1 MAIHHS
7 AAQGYARNADTYVRG
22 RPEYPDGVDDWLR
35 DALGL
40 GPGTEVLD
48 VGAGTGKFT
57 QRLCSIGARVQA
69 VEPVAAMREAF
80 AKAVPG
86 VPVHPGSAEALPF
99 DAASFDAVTCAQAFH
114 WFPTRAAV
122 AEFRRV
128 LKPGGVLGL
137 IWNVRD
143 ESVDWVAHLTD
154 ILRPY
159 EGDTPRYASG
169 AWRKAFPA
177 SGFGPLTEVRIP
189 HGHTG
194 PAEQVI
200 VERMLSVSFIAALP
214 DTTRHEVAEAVR
226 AMVARF
232 PALRGRA
239 EVTFPYYTAGY
250 SCVRTDD

>member
-7 AAQGYARNADTYVRG
+7 AAQGFARDANTYVRG
-22 RPEYPDGVDDWLR
+22 RPEYPDAVDDWLR

-40 GPGTEVLD
+40 GPGTEALD

-57 QRLCSIGARVQA
+57 RRLQGVGAKVEA
-69 VEPVAAMREAF
+69 VEPVEAMRAAF
-80 AKAVPG
+80 VQAVPG

-99 DAASFDAVTCAQAFH
+99 DTGRFDAVVCAQAFH

-128 LKPGGVLGL
+128 LKPGGILGL

-143 ESVDWVAHLTD
+143 ESVDWVAHLTK
-154 ILRPY
+154 ILRPF

-177 SGFGPLTEVRIP
+177 SGFGPLTESRIP

-200 VERMLSVSFIAALP
+200 VARVLSVSFIAALP
-214 DTTRHEVAEAVR
+214 EAQRTEVAEAVR
-226 AMVARF
+226 AMIARY
-232 PALRGRA
+232 PALRGK
-239 EVTFPYYTAGY
+239 ETVTFPYYTACY
-250 SCVRTDD
+250 SCVRTDA